1 MRRTATLPPG
11 PTLPAVGQTLLSVT
25 RPLSFPSA
33 CQRRYGDLYTLRIFP
48 VGDIVCVTDA
58 TTVKKIITSDP
69 EVFRTGDAYSV
80 MDFIFGRRSLLLL
93 DGPEHIQRRQILMPS
108 FRGESVRRYRDSIGD
123 IVAAAMERWP
133 VGTGFRLMPRFQATG
148 LEIIMRTVFGMT
160 DVDRLAAFRRLVP
173 RVLHVNPALMLF
185 PALRRDFGPRSP
197 GAKLARV
204 LREIDDILYGEIA
217 RRRTDPAQADR
228 DDILSL
234 LVRARGQDGQELSDR
249 ELRDHLVTLLV
260 VGHETTATSL
270 AWLFERLL
278 RHPADL
284 AKVRAEAGSGETTY
298 VDAVIDETLRVRPV
312 ITDIARTLSE
322 PTLIGRYAVPAGTMV
337 ALSLFLIHN
346 NPADYP
352 DPQRFRPARFLGHQ
366 QARPVFLPFG
376 GGPHRCLGAQFARTV
391 MRATVHGVLSRA
403 DLRPV
408 RTTSERARLVGPIL
422 VPSRGA
428 EAAIAGPRVIS

>member
-1 MRRTATLPPG
+1 MRTATLPPG
-11 PTLPAVGQTLLSVT
+11 PAMPAVGQTLLSVT

-48 VGDIVCVTDA
+48 VGDIVCVNDA
-58 TTVKKIITSDP
+58 ATVKRIITSDP
-69 EVFRTGDAYSV
+69 RVFRTGDAYSV
-80 MDFIFGRRSLLLL
+80 MDFVFGRHSLLLL
-93 DGPEHIQRRQILMPS
+93 DGPEHIQRRQLLMPS
-108 FRGESVRRYRDSIGD
+108 FRGESVRRYRDSIDG

-133 VGTGFRLMPRFQATG
+133 VGAVFRLMPRFQAIG

-160 DVDRLAAFRRLVP
+160 DVDRLDAFRRLVP

-197 GAKLARV
+197 GAKFARV
-204 LREIDDILYGEIA
+204 LREIDDILYREIA
-217 RRRTDPAQADR
+217 RRRTDPSLAGH

-234 LVRARGQDGQELSDR
+234 LVRARGEDGRELSDG

-278 RHPADL
+278 RHPRAL
-284 AKVRAEAGSGETTY
+284 AEVLAEVGSGETTY

-312 ITDIARTLSE
+312 ITDVARTLSE
-322 PTLIGRYAVPAGTMV
+322 PTPIGRYTVPAGTMV
-337 ALSLFLIHN
+337 ALSLFLVHN

-352 DPQRFRPARFLGHQ
+352 DPQRFRPERFLGHQ
-366 QARPVFLPFG
+366 PAKPVFLPFG

-391 MRATVHGVLSRA
+391 MRATVHAVLSRVE
-403 DLRPV
+403 LRAV
-408 RTTSERARLVGPIL
+408 RAKSERARLTGPIL
-422 VPSRGA
+422 VPSRGV
-428 EAAIAGPRVIS
+428 EATITRPRVSS